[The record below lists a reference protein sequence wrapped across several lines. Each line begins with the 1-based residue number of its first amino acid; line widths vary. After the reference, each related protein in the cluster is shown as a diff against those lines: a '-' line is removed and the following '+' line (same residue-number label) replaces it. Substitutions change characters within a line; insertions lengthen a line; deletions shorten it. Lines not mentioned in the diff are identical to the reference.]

1 MTTTP
6 SPETTTAEVTA
17 EVTTASTAAEAMVEA
32 TVETTVEASDE
43 AAGQAATTSSKTD
56 SKAPEATGQGQQAY
70 YETMYILRPDIP
82 ENEVEGHVGKYREV
96 IIKSDGGVIDTQ
108 MRGKRRLAYPI
119 GKYIEGIYVQLH
131 HSGDGQQVS
140 VLERAMR
147 LSDDVIRYLTVKLSV
162 APVPRGERER
172 VTSDSASSS

>member
-6 SPETTTAEVTA
+6 NPEPTTSA
-17 EVTTASTAAEAMVEA
+17 
-32 TVETTVEASDE
+32 D
-43 AAGQAATTSSKTD
+43 AATESNHTD
-56 SKAPEATGQGQQAY
+56 SKTPEHGQLAY

-82 ENEVEGHVGKYREV
+82 ENEVEGHVGKYRDV
-96 IIKSDGGVIDTQ
+96 IINSDGGVIDTQ

-147 LSDDVIRYLTVKLSV
+147 LGDDVIRYLTIKLSV

-172 VTSDSASSS
+172 EKATNGTASS

>member
-6 SPETTTAEVTA
+6 SPEATTAEVTA
-17 EVTTASTAAEAMVEA
+17 EITTASTTAEA
-32 TVETTVEASDE
+32 TVEATS
-43 AAGQAATTSSKTD
+43 QAASQPATASSEID
-56 SKAPEATGQGQQAY
+56 SRAPEAPEQGQQAY

-96 IIKSDGGVIDTQ
+96 ITKSDGGVIDTQ

-147 LSDDVIRYLTVKLSV
+147 LSDDVIRYLTIKLSV
-162 APVPRGERER
+162 APAPRGERER
-172 VTSDSASSS
+172 GTSQPASS